1 MITLTLNIDKNL
13 NTSLQVG
20 DAIYAIGTETQP
32 NADDSQAS
40 NGLGNFASVDTGS
53 PQLVG
58 RLRQIQA
65 DQGISINQYT
75 LSVDDQAVASMG
87 FNPYYPNPNDFIM
100 FSKWDQSVGK
110 VSGYYA
116 KAKFINDSTEKAEL
130 FSVGSEVTINSK

>member
-58 RLRQIQA
+58 ILRQIQA